1 MRTNKTL
8 LIVGLVLALVAVGGL
23 LFAGRLLNPPPT
35 QVPVAVED
43 LPAGMAVRQEMF
55 RLEAWHGLE
64 PQTQQRI
71 YLPGNF
77 PAGRKLLVDVP
88 AGSPLYKAYVDTE
101 EAGEYV
107 TRMTHLITGTDQVL
121 MAIPVSPDAG
131 GNIPVAGD
139 EVDLVVSI
147 GVIRAETVQSHPTP
161 TPKIDWAGRPMTET
175 LADTE
180 PATVTLPLPLS
191 ALVLEN
197 IPVEKVEREEVTTTA
212 SGYTAGTEGEPE
224 SETVYGDTER
234 LYVAVSRAQAEV
246 LGFLLHNGE
255 LVLAVHQPGLGAA
268 YPGGITWEDFEKRF
282 FAHRPETNVT
292 PAPIPA
298 ERER

>member
-1 MRTNKTL
+1 MHTNKTL
-8 LIVGLVLALVAVGGL
+8 LIIGIVLAVVAVGGL

-43 LPAGMAVRQEMF
+43 LPAGVALRQEMF
-55 RLEAWHGLE
+55 RLEAWQGLE

-71 YLPGNF
+71 YLPDTF
-77 PAGRKLLVDVP
+77 PLGRTLLVDVP

-101 EAGEYV
+101 QAGDYV
-107 TRMTHLITGTDQVL
+107 TRLTHLITGTDKVL

-147 GVIRAETVQSHPTP
+147 GTLRAEFVQSHPTP
-161 TPKIDWAGRPMTET
+161 TPQVNWAGRPMTET
-175 LADTE
+175 WAATQ

-197 IPVEKVEREEVTTTA
+197 VPVEKVEREEVTTTA
-212 SGYTAGTEGEPE
+212 SGYTAGAEGEPE

-234 LYVAVSRAQAEV
+234 LYVAVSREQAEV
-246 LGFLLHNGE
+246 LAFLLHNGE
-255 LVLAVHQPGLGAA
+255 VVLAVHQPGLDEA
-268 YPGGITWEDFEKRF
+268 YLGGITWEDFETRF
-282 FAHRPETNVT
+282 FEHRPETQVT
-292 PAPIPA
+292 PTGA
-298 ERER
+298 EE

>member
-1 MRTNKTL
+1 MHTNKTL
-8 LIVGLVLALVAVGGL
+8 LIIGIVLAVVAVGGL

-43 LPAGMAVRQEMF
+43 LPAGMAIRQEMF
-55 RLEAWHGLE
+55 RLESWHGLE
-64 PQTQQRI
+64 PQTRQRI
-71 YLPGNF
+71 YLPDTF
-77 PAGRKLLVDVP
+77 PLGRTLLVDVP

-101 EAGEYV
+101 QAGDYV
-107 TRMTHLITGTDQVL
+107 TRLTHLITGTDKVL

-147 GVIRAETVQSHPTP
+147 GTLRAEFVQSHPTP
-161 TPKIDWAGRPMTET
+161 TPQVNWAGRPLTET
-175 LADTE
+175 LAATQ

-197 IPVEKVEREEVTTTA
+197 LTVEQVEREEVTTTA

-234 LYVAVSRAQAEV
+234 LYVAVSREQAEV
-246 LGFLLHNGE
+246 LAFLLHNGE
-255 LVLAVHQPGLGAA
+255 VVLAVHQPGLDEA
-268 YPGGITWEDFEKRF
+268 YPGGITWEDFETRF
-282 FAHRPETNVT
+282 FEHRPETQVT
-292 PAPIPA
+292 PTGV
-298 ERER
+298 EE

>member
-1 MRTNKTL
+1 MHTNKTL
-8 LIVGLVLALVAVGGL
+8 LIIGIVLAVVAVGGL

-43 LPAGMAVRQEMF
+43 LPAGVALRQEMF
-55 RLEAWHGLE
+55 RLEAWQGLE

-71 YLPGNF
+71 YLPDNF
-77 PAGRKLLVDVP
+77 PLGRTLLVDVP

-101 EAGEYV
+101 QAGDYV
-107 TRMTHLITGTDQVL
+107 TRLTHLITGTDKVL

-147 GVIRAETVQSHPTP
+147 GTIRAEFVQSHPTP
-161 TPKIDWAGRPMTET
+161 TPQVNWAGRPMTET
-175 LADTE
+175 WAATQ
-180 PATVTLPLPLS
+180 PATVTSPLPLS

-197 IPVEKVEREEVTTTA
+197 LTVEQVEREEVTTTA

-246 LGFLLHNGE
+246 LAFLLHNGE
-255 LVLAVHQPGLGAA
+255 VVLAVHQPGLDEA
-268 YPGGITWEDFEKRF
+268 YPGGITWEDFETRF
-282 FAHRPETNVT
+282 FEHRPETQVT
-292 PAPIPA
+292 PTGV
-298 ERER
+298 EE